1 MQSQDDKLIRFVLD
15 GEPVEVAQTSPTV
28 TLLDWL
34 REHGRCGV
42 KEGCAEGDCGACTV
56 AIGEL
61 DGERIRTSAVNAC
74 IRFLPT
80 IDGKE
85 VTTVHGLRNDDGS
98 LHPAQQAMVDCHG
111 SQCGFCTPGFV
122 MSLFTH
128 YLEHDGQP
136 ASREDVVNALTGN
149 LCRCTGYRPI
159 IDAGLAMHRYPK
171 ASFNG
176 KTAERVARL
185 KALQRSTSLALPGFA
200 APRSADEFAAAYEAN
215 TQALVLAGGTDVG
228 LWVTKQMRELP
239 TLLYLGEVAEFD
251 RIENTGTH
259 LRIGAAVT
267 LDKAFAAIVA
277 DYPSLKELHQRFASR
292 PVRNSGT
299 LCGNVANGS
308 PIGDAMPAL
317 IALGATLCLR
327 KGQAT
332 REIALED
339 LYLGYQ
345 KKDLAPGEFV
355 EAVKLPLPP
364 PATPGHEPA
373 DGQQFALYKI
383 SKRFDQD
390 ISAVCAGIAVTLEA
404 GKVLAARIAYGGMAA
419 TPRRALAAEA
429 ALIGKAWSAE
439 TIEAAARVIA
449 EDFQPLTD
457 MRASDAYR
465 LTVAA
470 NLLRRFWHEVAGDA
484 VHVSTMDALPSL
496 PALPFAEGH

>member
-1 MQSQDDKLIRFVLD
+1 MPAKDDTLIRFVID
-15 GEPVEVAQTSPTV
+15 GETVEVVPASPTE
-28 TLLDWL
+28 TLLDCL

-61 DGERIRTSAVNAC
+61 DGERIRTGAVNAC

-128 YLEHDGQP
+128 YLDNDGQP
-136 ASREDVVNALTGN
+136 ATRDAVVNALTGN

-159 IDAGLAMHRYPK
+159 IDAGVQMHRYPK

-185 KALQRSTSLALPGFA
+185 KALQRSSSLSLPGFS
-200 APRSADEFAAAYEAN
+200 APRTAADFAAAYEVN
-215 TQALVLAGGTDVG
+215 PQSLVLAGGTDVG
-228 LWVTKQMRELP
+228 LWVTKQLRELP
-239 TLLYLGEVAEFD
+239 PLLYLGEVTEFN
-251 RIENTGTH
+251 RIENTGSH

-267 LDKAFAAIVA
+267 LEKAFSALVTE
-277 DYPSLKELHQRFASR
+277 YPALNELHQRFASR

-317 IALGATLCLR
+317 IALGATVILR
-327 KGQAT
+327 KGQAV

-355 EAVKLPLPP
+355 EAVCVPLHKPHN
-364 PATPGHEPA
+364 GEE
-373 DGQQFALYKI
+373 GSGLKFALYKI

-390 ISAVCAGIAVTLEA
+390 ISAVCAGIAVMLDG
-404 GKVLAARIAYGGMAA
+404 GKVSAARIAFGGMAA
-419 TPRRALAAEA
+419 TPKRAQAAET
-429 ALIGKAWSAE
+429 ALLGKPWSVD
-439 TIEAAARVIA
+439 IVEAAAQAIA
-449 EDFQPLTD
+449 DDFKPLTD

-465 LTVAA
+465 ATVAA
-470 NLLRRFWHEVAGDA
+470 NLLRRFWHEVSGAA
-484 VHVSTMDALPSL
+484 VNVTLLDALPV
-496 PALPFAEGH
+496 PEAH

>member
-1 MQSQDDKLIRFVLD
+1 MLANDDKLIRFVLD
-15 GEPVEVAQTSPTV
+15 GEPVEVAPASPTT

-128 YLEHDGQP
+128 YLDNDGQP
-136 ASREDVVNALTGN
+136 ATRDGVVNALTGN

-176 KTAERVARL
+176 KAAERVARL
-185 KALQRSTSLALPGFA
+185 KALQRASSLTLPGFA
-200 APRSADEFAAAYEAN
+200 APRTADAFAAAYDAN
-215 TQALVLAGGTDVG
+215 PQSLVLAGGTDVG
-228 LWVTKQMRELP
+228 LWVTKQLRELP
-239 TLLYLGEVAEFD
+239 ALLYLGEVAEFG
-251 RIENTGTH
+251 RIENSGTH

-267 LDKAFAAIVA
+267 LEKAFAAL
-277 DYPSLKELHQRFASR
+277 DTEYPALKELHERFASR

-317 IALGATLCLR
+317 IALGATVCLR
-327 KGQAT
+327 KGKAT

-355 EAVKLPLPP
+355 EAVRVPLHKQQMM
-364 PATPGHEPA
+364 AGA
-373 DGQQFALYKI
+373 DDHGVKFALYKI

-390 ISAVCAGIAVTLEA
+390 ISAVCAGIAVALKD
-404 GKVLAARIAYGGMAA
+404 GKVSAARIAFGGMAA
-419 TPRRALAAEA
+419 TPKRALAAEA
-429 ALIGKAWSAE
+429 ALQGKAWSAE
-439 TIEAAARVIA
+439 TIEAASQAIA
-449 EDFQPLTD
+449 EDFKPLTD

-470 NLLRRFWHEVAGDA
+470 NLLRRFWHEVAGEA
-484 VHVSTMDALPSL
+484 VNVNLLDPLPVT
-496 PALPFAEGH
+496 EGS

>member
-1 MQSQDDKLIRFVLD
+1 MLANDDKLIRFVLD
-15 GEPVEVAQTSPTV
+15 GEPVAVAHAAPTE

-61 DGERIRTSAVNAC
+61 DGERIRTGAVNAC

-80 IDGKE
+80 LDGKE

-98 LHPAQQAMVDCHG
+98 LHPAQQAIVDCHG

-128 YLEHDGQP
+128 YLDLDGQP
-136 ASREDVVNALTGN
+136 ATRDSVVNALTGN

-159 IDAGLAMHRYPK
+159 IDAGLQMHRYPK

-185 KALQRSTSLALPGFA
+185 KALQRSSTLSMSGFA
-200 APRSADEFAAAYEAN
+200 APRSAAEFAAAYEAN
-215 TQALVLAGGTDVG
+215 PQSLVLAGGTDVG
-228 LWVTKQMRELP
+228 LWVTKQLRDLP
-239 TLLYLGEVAEFD
+239 PLLYLGEVAEFK

-267 LDKAFAAIVA
+267 LEKAFAALVT
-277 DYPSLKELHQRFASR
+277 DYPALKELHQRFASR

-317 IALGATLCLR
+317 IALGATVGLR
-327 KGQAT
+327 KGQST

-355 EAVKLPLPP
+355 EAVRVPLPKRHSNEQ
-364 PATPGHEPA
+364 GG
-373 DGQQFALYKI
+373 DLKFALYKI

-390 ISAVCAGIAVTLEA
+390 ISAVCAGIAVTLDA
-404 GKVLAARIAYGGMAA
+404 GKVSHARIAFGGMAA
-419 TPRRALAAEA
+419 TPKRARAAEA
-429 ALIGKAWSAE
+429 ALLGKAWSAD
-439 TIEAAARVIA
+439 IVEAAAQA
-449 EDFQPLTD
+449 MADDFKPLTD

-465 LTVAA
+465 ITVAA
-470 NLLRRFWHEVAGDA
+470 NLLRRFWHEASGAA
-484 VHVSTMDALPSL
+484 VNVSLLDALPVTE
-496 PALPFAEGH
+496 AH

>member
-15 GEPVEVAQTSPTV
+15 GEPVEVARTSPTA

-34 REHGRCGV
+34 CEHGRCGV

-80 IDGKE
+80 IDGME

-128 YLEHDGQP
+128 YLDNEGQP
-136 ASREDVVNALTGN
+136 ATRDGVVHALTGN

-159 IDAGLAMHRYPK
+159 IDAGLAMHRYPR

-176 KTAERVARL
+176 KTAARVARL
-185 KALQRSTSLALPGFA
+185 KALQRSTSLVLPGFA

-215 TQALVLAGGTDVG
+215 PQALVLAGGTDVG
-228 LWVTKQMRELP
+228 LWVTKQMRDLP
-239 TLLYLGEVAEFD
+239 TMLYLGEVAEFG
-251 RIENTGTH
+251 RIENNGAH

-267 LDKAFAAIVA
+267 LEKAFAAIVT
-277 DYPSLKELHQRFASR
+277 DYPSLKELHLRFASR

-317 IALGATLCLR
+317 IALGATACLR

-355 EAVKLPLPP
+355 EAVKLPLPVH
-364 PATPGHEPA
+364 AKAGHGPA
-373 DGQQFALYKI
+373 DGQKFALYKI

-404 GKVLAARIAYGGMAA
+404 GRVSAARIAFGGMAA
-419 TPRRALAAEA
+419 TPKRALAAEA
-429 ALIGKAWSAE
+429 ALTGKAWSAE
-439 TIEAAARVIA
+439 TIEAAARAIA
-449 EDFQPLTD
+449 DDFQPLTD

-484 VHVSTMDALPSL
+484 VSVSAMDALPAQ
-496 PALPFAEGH
+496 PVAEGH